1 VEILWK
7 QSGYSLIKYDDI
19 AIEAFIGYGE
29 YLWKSILHPNEH
41 SYFYVLIL
49 VSLIA
54 WGLEMLLPWRK
65 QQGFIRKDFW
75 MDGFYMFFNF
85 FLFSLVFYNALSEVG
100 IALFSDLL
108 ALVGI
113 TNLIAVTINSWPPWI
128 QYVFLFVFVDF
139 VQWSVHRLLHKFPF
153 LWEFHKVH
161 HSVKEMGFAAHLRFH
176 WMENIFYKS
185 VVFVAVSMIGFSVK
199 EFFYVHLIAISIGHL
214 NHSNLKWSYGP
225 LKYVFNNPIMHLWH
239 HAKVLPQER
248 RTGVNFGISLS
259 VWDYLFGTAHVPETK
274 AEMELGFSKE
284 EDFPKGF
291 WGQLVYPFFKG
302 KGD

>member
-1 VEILWK
+1 MEGFWK
-7 QSGYSLIKYDDI
+7 QSGYSLIKYYDI
-19 AIEAFIGYGE
+19 AIEAFSGYAD
-29 YLWKSILHPNEH
+29 YLWKSIVHPTEY

-54 WGLEMLLPWRK
+54 WSLEMLLPWRK

-100 IALFSDLL
+100 VALFSDLL
-108 ALVGI
+108 ALMGI
-113 TNLIAVTINSWPPWI
+113 NNLITVSINAWPAWI
-128 QYVFLFVFVDF
+128 QYVFLFVFVDL
-139 VQWSVHRLLHKFPF
+139 VQWSVHRLLHRFPI

-161 HSVKEMGFAAHLRFH
+161 HSVKEMGFSAHLRFH

-185 VVFVAVSMIGFSVK
+185 VVFVAISMIGFSVK
-199 EFFYVHLIAISIGHL
+199 EFFYVHLVAISIGHL

-225 LKYVFNNPIMHLWH
+225 LKYVFNNPVMHLWH
-239 HAKVLPQER
+239 HAKVLPEKR
-248 RTGVNFGISLS
+248 RTGVNFGLSLS

-274 AEMELGFSKE
+274 AEMELGFSE
-284 EDFPKGF
+284 EEGFPKGF
-291 WGQLVYPFFKG
+291 WGQLVYPFFK
-302 KGD
+302 K